1 MAAQKIGYLGPKGTF
16 SYEAAKLYSKNM
28 EGAELTAYPT
38 LHDILFAVDREELEK
53 GIVPVENSI
62 EGTIGVVQDMLVK
75 EVDLKICGELVLPV
89 RESLICKS
97 NIKLTDITEVHS
109 HSQPLEQC
117 RGWLRKNIPQAKL
130 IPAPSTA
137 EAAKTVSDSDDDSIC
152 AIGPAGLAEIY
163 SLQIIE
169 KDITDYHDN
178 TTRFIVL
185 SKTDSKPS
193 GDDKTSIVF
202 SIIADR
208 PGGLYSILGEFSSRG
223 INLTKIESRPS
234 KKALG
239 DYFFFVD
246 MEGHRTDK
254 DVAQALSDIVN
265 KVAFI
270 KILGSYPKRGR

>member
-16 SYEAAKLYSKNM
+16 SYEAAKMYAKKID
-28 EGAELTAYPT
+28 GAELVAYST
-38 LHDILFAVDREELEK
+38 LHDILFSVDREDIEK

-89 RESLICKS
+89 SESLICK
-97 NIKLTDITEVHS
+97 NKIKLTDISEIHS
-109 HSQPLEQC
+109 HPQPLEQC
-117 RGWLRKNIPQAKL
+117 RGWLRKNIPQARL

-137 EAAKTVSDSDDDSIC
+137 EAAKIISESDDDMLC
-152 AIGPAGLAEIY
+152 AIGPAGLSEMY
-163 SLQIIE
+163 GLQIIE

-178 TTRFIVL
+178 TTRFIIL
-185 SKTDSKPS
+185 SKTDSKPT
-193 GDDKTSIVF
+193 GEDKTSIVF
-202 SIIADR
+202 SILADR

-246 MEGHRTDK
+246 MDGHRTDK

-270 KILGSYPKRGR
+270 KILGSYPKGAI

>member
-1 MAAQKIGYLGPKGTF
+1 MALQKIGYLGPKGTF
-16 SYEAAKLYSKNM
+16 SYEAAKVYSKDSN
-28 EGAELTAYPT
+28 AELVPYST
-38 LHDILFAVDREELEK
+38 LHDILFAVDRDELEK
-53 GIVPVENSI
+53 GVVPVENSI

-75 EVDLKICGELVLPV
+75 EVDLKICGELILPV
-89 RESLICKS
+89 HESLMGKK
-97 NIKLTDITEVHS
+97 NIPLKDITEIYS
-109 HSQPLEQC
+109 HPQPLEQC
-117 RGWLRKNIPQAKL
+117 RNWIRKNIPQAKL
-130 IPAPSTA
+130 IPASSTA
-137 EAAKTVSDSDDDSIC
+137 EAAKTISGSSVPGVCS
-152 AIGPAGLAEIY
+152 IGPAGLAEIY
-163 SLQIIE
+163 GLKVLE

-193 GDDKTSIVF
+193 GSDKTSIVF

-246 MEGHRTDK
+246 MEGHRTDG

-270 KILGSYPKRGR
+270 KILGSYPKGGI

>member
-1 MAAQKIGYLGPKGTF
+1 MGAKKIGYLGPKGTF
-16 SYEAAKLYSKNM
+16 SYEAAKLYLK
-28 EGAELTAYPT
+28 GADVPEILGYPDI
-38 LHDILFAVDREELEK
+38 HDILFAVDREEIDK

-89 RESLICKS
+89 RESLMAKD
-97 NIKLTDITEVHS
+97 KADIASFKAVYS
-109 HSQPLEQC
+109 HPQPLEQC
-117 RGWLRKNIPQAKL
+117 RGWIRKNMPHARLYQTL
-130 IPAPSTA
+130 STA
-137 EAAKTVSDSDDDSIC
+137 EAAAVVSGSPDKDNC
-152 AIGPAGLAEIY
+152 CVGPEGLAEIY
-163 SLQIIE
+163 GLQVLN

-178 TTRFIVL
+178 TTRFIIL
-185 SKTDSKPS
+185 SKSDGKPT
-193 GDDKTSIVF
+193 GNDKTSIVF

-254 DVAQALSDIVN
+254 SVAEALSNIVN

-270 KILGSYPKRGR
+270 KILGSYPKGGL